1 MSNILSN
8 AKNALIQTKQS
19 FLNKKVGKW
28 ISAAMVSSF
37 IACFACVTAFATDP
51 EPSSSGG
58 ATITD
63 MSSTI
68 ADCFGTLRTSLQS
81 YISAVLPIAVGV
93 LGTIFCVRFGINFF
107 MSLTHREH

>member
-1 MSNILSN
+1 MSNILSTT
-8 AKNALIQTKQS
+8 KNALIQTKQS

-51 EPSSSGG
+51 EQSGG

-63 MSSTI
+63 LSSTI
-68 ADCFGTLRTSLQS
+68 ASSFSTLGTTLTS

>member
-1 MSNILSN
+1 MSNVFSL
-8 AKNALIQTKQS
+8 AKQSLIKTKQNLVNS
-19 FLNKKVGKW
+19 KVGKW
-28 ISAAMVSSF
+28 VAAGLVSSF

-51 EPSSSGG
+51 PAGQ

-68 ADCFGTLRTSLQS
+68 ATAFGSLASTLQS
-81 YISAVLPIAVGV
+81 YISTVLPIAIGV
-93 LGTIFCVRFGINFF
+93 MGTIFCVRFGINFF